1 MRVAGGLRLA
11 RALAQPFAHCVTY
24 GVARAKPALLHRL
37 ADVVEAVHPTKPQLI
52 SKHVLPAAMSTLMNE
67 KNLEIKAAN
76 ASLVSLIARLLGKEA
91 LLQHAQAISPAVV
104 RKMEQCLS
112 GR

>member
-1 MRVAGGLRLA
+1 MDSVSPEL
-11 RALAQPFAHCVTY
+11 LAQPFAHCVTY

-37 ADVVEAVHPTKPQLI
+37 VDVVEAVHPTKPQLI

-67 KNLEIKAAN
+67 KNLDIKAAN
-76 ASLVSLIARLLGKEA
+76 SSLIKAMARCIGKEQ
-91 LLQHAQAISPAVV
+91 LVTHAQAISPAAE

-112 GR
+112 GK

>member
-1 MRVAGGLRLA
+1 MCTYFHVIICLDAFVGGLWLA
-11 RALAQPFAHCVTY
+11 ACNA
-24 GVARAKPALLHRL
+24 
-37 ADVVEAVHPTKPQLI
+37 VVE
-52 SKHVLPAAMSTLMNE
+52 MSTLMNE

-76 ASLVSLIARLLGKEA
+76 ASLVSIIARLLGKEA
-91 LLQHAQAISPAVV
+91 LLQHAQAISPAAE